1 MATKL
6 VAGLEKLDYFERLRQ
21 LRLTTL
27 ETRFLRADL
36 IETFK
41 IFKGFVNVDPSTFF
55 TLSDRVS
62 RGHSLKLYKYQAS
75 LDIRKYS
82 FSHRVV
88 NEWNDLPSSIIE
100 SSSVNSFKGG
110 LDLYLK
116 DVRGLR

>member
-1 MATKL
+1 M
-6 VAGLEKLDYFERLRQ
+6 
-21 LRLTTL
+21 
-27 ETRFLRADL
+27 RADL

-55 TLSDRVS
+55 TLSDRIS
-62 RGHSLKLYKYQAS
+62 RGHSIKLYKNQAS

-100 SSSVNSFKGG
+100 SSSVNSFKGS